1 MNMEGNIKL
10 NLNDDLELD
19 ENFEQVKAW
28 KDKIKTSL
36 LLEDKIIWAEI
47 NKLKTNNI
55 TQENIEN

>member
-10 NLNDDLELD
+10 NLNDDLELT
-19 ENFEQVKAW
+19 ENLDQVKAW

>member
-10 NLNDDLELD
+10 DLNDDLELT
-19 ENFEQVKAW
+19 ENLDQVKAW

>member
-1 MNMEGNIKL
+1 MEGNIKL
-10 NLNDDLELD
+10 DLNDDLELT
-19 ENFEQVKAW
+19 ENLDQVKAW

>member
-36 LLEDKIIWAEI
+36 LLEDEIIWAEI

>member
-1 MNMEGNIKL
+1 MEGNIKL

-36 LLEDKIIWAEI
+36 LLEDEIIWAEI

>member
-1 MNMEGNIKL
+1 MEGNIKL
-10 NLNDDLELD
+10 ELNDDLELT
-19 ENFEQVKAW
+19 ENLDQVKAW

>member
-1 MNMEGNIKL
+1 MEGNIKL